1 VDEDRDRLNMRVI
14 AGKLRGRPLRAP
26 QGLTT
31 RPTAD
36 RAREAIFQ
44 ILGNLSD
51 LMALDLYAGTGAM
64 GIEAISR
71 GARHAVFVEHD
82 PSALRALRDNLA
94 RLGIAGQATLLD
106 TTVERSRARLEK
118 LAPFDLVLAD
128 APWPIAQEAAERV
141 AQLCRGLVATDGR
154 VLLGHPTAS
163 PVELPESAGLSL
175 ADRRKWGGTGMSFY
189 EIHSKV
195 DDL

>member
-1 VDEDRDRLNMRVI
+1 MRVI

-26 QGLTT
+26 RGMTT

-51 LMALDLYAGTGAM
+51 LVVLDLYSGTGAM

-71 GARHAVFVEHD
+71 GATRAVFVESD
-82 PSALRALRDNLA
+82 AGALRALKDNLT
-94 RLGIAGQATLLD
+94 RLGIAGQGTVLE
-106 TTVERSRARLEK
+106 TTVERARPRIEK
-118 LAPFDLVLAD
+118 LSPFDLVLAD

-141 AQLCRGLVATDGR
+141 AQLCRGLVASDGR

-163 PVELPESAGLSL
+163 PVELPAASGLVL

-189 EIHSKV
+189 KLTS
-195 DDL
+195 DNSGL